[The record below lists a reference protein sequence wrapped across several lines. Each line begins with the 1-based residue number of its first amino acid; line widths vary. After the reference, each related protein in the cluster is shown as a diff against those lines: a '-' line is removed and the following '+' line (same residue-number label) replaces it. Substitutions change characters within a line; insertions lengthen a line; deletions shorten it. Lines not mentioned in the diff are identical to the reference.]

1 MFLEKILQELIRKS
15 DEEKICEALHIP
27 LYYRGCIYSRF
38 TLETNKRLVRAGLI
52 GHYKITENQKV
63 EFCCHENSYCIR
75 IICRAI
81 HRGENGEAEEV
92 NAELRVPFL
101 EFEQAIDIDAR
112 MEENIRSVIGACD
125 RVVHERIIQSYL
137 TGRMCVTGAG
147 VFQFPHG
154 GFQLPMEEHEG
165 CFYDSPDCTRFLEI
179 IKNKEE
185 EKQ

>member
-1 MFLEKILQELIRKS
+1 MINLLKILQELIRKS

-38 TLETNKRLVRAGLI
+38 TLETNKRLIQAGLI
-52 GHYKITENQKV
+52 GHYKITDNQKV

-75 IICRAI
+75 IICRTI
-81 HRGENGEAEEV
+81 RRGENGEAEEIS
-92 NAELRVPFL
+92 AELRVPFL

-112 MEENIRSVIGACD
+112 MEENIRIVIDACD
-125 RVVHERIIQSYL
+125 RVVHEGSIQNNVIHVTPEGYL

-154 GFQLPMEEHEG
+154 GFQLPHG
-165 CFYDSPDCTRFLEI
+165 RT
-179 IKNKEE
+179 
-185 EKQ
+185 